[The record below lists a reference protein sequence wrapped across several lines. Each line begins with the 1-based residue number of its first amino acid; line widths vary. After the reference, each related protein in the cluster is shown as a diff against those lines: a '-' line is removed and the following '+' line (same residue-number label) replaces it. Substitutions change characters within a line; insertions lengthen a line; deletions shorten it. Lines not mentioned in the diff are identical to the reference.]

1 MAKIMLVDDDPIT
14 KTLLK
19 TLLEM
24 EGFNVIPWDLGTD
37 VLEKLQTEKPDLV
50 VMDVNLSGLNGIDV
64 LRDLRAEN
72 KFQDLRVI
80 MSSGMNYQ
88 EECNREGANGFL
100 LKPYMPDDLI
110 TLIRKNLT

>member
-1 MAKIMLVDDDPIT
+1 MTKIMLVDDDPIT

-24 EGFNVIPWDLGTD
+24 EGFNVYPWDLGTD
-37 VLEKLQTEKPDLV
+37 VLEKVNSVEPDVV
-50 VMDVNLSGLNGIDV
+50 VMDVNLNGLNGIDV
-64 LRDLRAEN
+64 LRDLRAEQ
-72 KFQDLRVI
+72 KYQDVRVI

-110 TLIRKNLT
+110 SLIRKNLS

>member
-1 MAKIMLVDDDPIT
+1 MTKIMLVDDDPIT

-24 EGFNVIPWDLGTD
+24 EGFHVFPWDLGTD
-37 VLEKLQTEKPDLV
+37 VLEKVQDVAPDVV
-50 VMDVNLSGLNGIDV
+50 VMDVNLNGLNGIDV
-64 LRDLRAEN
+64 LRDLRARDN
-72 KFQDLRVI
+72 FQHVRVI

-88 EECNREGANGFL
+88 DECTREGANAFL

-110 TLIRKNLT
+110 TLIRKNLS

>member
-1 MAKIMLVDDDPIT
+1 MTKILLVDDDPIT

-24 EGFNVIPWDLGTD
+24 EGFMVVPWDLGTD
-37 VLEKLQTEKPDLV
+37 VLEKVQSVDPDLV
-50 VMDVNLSGLNGIDV
+50 VMDVNLNGLNGIDV
-64 LRDLRAEN
+64 LRDLRAAD
-72 KFQDLRVI
+72 KFQDVRVI

-88 EECNREGANGFL
+88 EECAREGANGFL

-110 TLIRKNLT
+110 KLIRQNLS

>member
-24 EGFNVIPWDLGTD
+24 EGFNVTPWELGTD
-37 VLEKLQTEKPDLV
+37 VLENVQAAQPEVV
-50 VMDVNLSGLNGIDV
+50 VMDVNLNGLNGIDI
-64 LRDLRAEN
+64 LRDLRAEE
-72 KFQDLRVI
+72 KFKAVRVI

-88 EECNREGANGFL
+88 DECARAGANGFL

-110 TLIRKNLT
+110 SLIRKNL

>member
-1 MAKIMLVDDDPIT
+1 MTKILLVDDDPIT

-24 EGFNVIPWDLGTD
+24 EGFKVTPWDLGTD
-37 VLEKLQTEKPDLV
+37 VIEHLQTLEPDLV
-50 VMDVNLSGLNGIDV
+50 VMDVNLNGLNGIDV
-64 LRDLRAEN
+64 LRDIRAEE

-88 EECNREGANGFL
+88 EECKKEGANGFL

-110 TLIRKNLT
+110 KLIRHNLS

>member
-50 VMDVNLSGLNGIDV
+50 VMDVNLNGLNGIDV